1 MRELADV
8 FGRPRAGQSIV
19 FAGPSGSG
27 KTEVSINFA
36 LSLIRQTTLPVT
48 LCDLD
53 VVKPYFRLRDMLR
66 LLTEDEARRLDI
78 IEPERRL
85 LHADIPTFPRN
96 LHALLSSRDTIRV
109 IDVGG
114 NAIGVGAVAQFR
126 ETIIASDYRMYI
138 VVNTLRPG
146 MNHADGLKRMLS
158 AIRSSGR
165 LDATGLVANT
175 NLQAETTAD
184 DVQRGYDAVKAL
196 GDSEGL
202 PVVAVLVSPEY
213 ASQVVHR
220 LTPGAAGLV
229 SMIRVFNRI
238 LDTVGS
244 QTEF

>member
-1 MRELADV
+1 MRELADL

-27 KTEVSINFA
+27 KTEVSINLA
-36 LSLIRQTTLPVT
+36 LALIRQTALAVT

-66 LLTEDEARRLDI
+66 LLTEDEAQRLGI
-78 IEPERRL
+78 VEPERRL

-96 LHALLSSRDTIRV
+96 LHALLSSQDTVRV

-114 NAIGVGAVAQFR
+114 DAVGVGAVAQFR
-126 ETIIASDYRMYI
+126 ETIAASDYRMYI
-138 VVNTLRPG
+138 VVNTMRPG
-146 MNHADGLKRMLS
+146 MTHLDGLQRMLT

-165 LDATGLVANT
+165 LDVAGLVANT

-184 DVQRGYDAVKAL
+184 DVQHGYDAVKAL

-213 ASQVVHR
+213 AGQVVHR
-220 LTPGAAGLV
+220 LTPDAAGLV

-238 LDTVGS
+238 FDTVGS

>member
-1 MRELADV
+1 MRELADL

-27 KTEVSINFA
+27 KTEIAINLA
-36 LSLIRQTTLPVT
+36 LSLLRLTTSQVT

-66 LLTEDEARRLDI
+66 LLSEDEAARLNI
-78 IEPERRL
+78 VEPERRL
-85 LHADIPTFPRN
+85 LHADIPAFPRN
-96 LHALLSSRDTIRV
+96 LHALLASPETVKV

-114 NAIGVGAVAQFR
+114 DAIGAGAVAQFR
-126 ETIIASDYRMYI
+126 ETIMASDYRLYV

-146 MNHADGLKRMLS
+146 MGSADGLKRMLA
-158 AIRSSGR
+158 AIRSGAR
-165 LDATGLVANT
+165 LGVSGLVANT
-175 NLQAETTAD
+175 NVQGETTAD
-184 DVQRGYDAVKAL
+184 DVQRGYDAIKAL

-202 PVVAVLVSPEY
+202 PVVAVVVSPEY
-213 ASQVVHR
+213 ANQVEHR
-220 LTPGAAGLV
+220 LTPGAAGLLSV
-229 SMIRVFNRI
+229 IRVFNRI

>member
-1 MRELADV
+1 MRDLADLL
-8 FGRPRAGQSIV
+8 GRPETGGSIV

-27 KTEVSINFA
+27 KTEVAINLA
-36 LSLIRQTTLPVT
+36 LSLVRQMAAPVT

-66 LLTEDEARRLDI
+66 LLTDDEASRLKI
-78 IEPERRL
+78 VEPERRL

-96 LHALLSSRDTIRV
+96 LHALLSSPETVKV

-114 NAIGVGAVAQFR
+114 DAVGVGAVAQFR
-126 ETIIASDYRMYI
+126 ETIIASGYKLYV

-146 MNHADGLKRMLS
+146 MDSDDGLKRML
-158 AIRSSGR
+158 ATIRSGAR
-165 LDATGLVANT
+165 LDLSGLVANT
-175 NLQAETTAD
+175 NLQAETTVE

-196 GDSEGL
+196 GDSVGL
-202 PVVAVLVSPEY
+202 PVVAVLVSSEY
-213 ASQVVHR
+213 AAQVEHR
-220 LTPGAAGLV
+220 LEPDAARLL
-229 SMIRVFNRI
+229 STIRIFNRI

>member
-1 MRELADV
+1 MRELADL

-27 KTEVSINFA
+27 KTEVAINLA

-66 LLTEDEARRLDI
+66 LLTEDEAI
-78 IEPERRL
+78 VEPERRL

-96 LHALLSSRDTIRV
+96 LHALLSSPETIKV

-114 NAIGVGAVAQFR
+114 DAIGAGAVAQFR
-126 ETIIASDYRMYI
+126 ETIIAGDYRLYI

-146 MNHADGLKRMLS
+146 MDSADSLNRMLL
-158 AIRSSGR
+158 AIRSGAR
-165 LDATGLVANT
+165 LDVSGLVANT
-175 NLQAETTAD
+175 NLQAETSAD

-220 LTPGAAGLV
+220 LTPGAAGLLSV
-229 SMIRVFNRI
+229 IRVFNRV
-238 LDTVGS
+238 LDTVGW
-244 QTEF
+244 QT

>member
-1 MRELADV
+1 MRELADL
-8 FGRPRAGQSIV
+8 FGRPQAGESIL

-27 KTEVSINFA
+27 KTEVAINLA
-36 LSLIRQTTLPVT
+36 LSLIRTTTSQVT

-66 LLTEDEARRLDI
+66 LLTDDETGRLNI
-78 IEPERRL
+78 VEPERRL

-96 LHALLSSRDTIRV
+96 LHALLSSRATVKV

-114 NAIGVGAVAQFR
+114 DAIGAGAVAQFR
-126 ETIIASDYRMYI
+126 ETIIAGDYSLYI

-146 MNHADGLKRMLS
+146 MDSPDGLKRMLTT
-158 AIRSSGR
+158 IRSGAR
-165 LDATGLVANT
+165 LEVAGLVANT
-175 NLQAETTAD
+175 NLQAETTAE

-202 PVVAVLVSPEY
+202 PVVAVLVSLEY
-213 ASQVVHR
+213 ADQVVHR
-220 LTPGAAGLV
+220 LAPGAAGLLSV
-229 SMIRVFNRI
+229 IRVFNRI

>member
-1 MRELADV
+1 MHELADL

-27 KTEVSINFA
+27 KTEVSINLA
-36 LSLIRQTTLPVT
+36 LSLIRLTASQVT

-53 VVKPYFRLRDMLR
+53 VVKPYFRLRDMLH
-66 LLTEDEARRLDI
+66 LLTKDEAARLNI

-85 LHADIPTFPRN
+85 LHADLPTFPRN
-96 LHALLSSRDTIRV
+96 LHALLSSPETTKV

-114 NAIGVGAVAQFR
+114 DAIGAGAVAQFR
-126 ETIIASDYRMYI
+126 ETIIASDCRFYI

-146 MNHADGLKRMLS
+146 MDSGDGLKRMLT
-158 AIRSSGR
+158 AIRSGAR
-165 LDATGLVANT
+165 LAVSGLVANT

-196 GDSEGL
+196 GDREGL

-213 ASQVVHR
+213 ADQVVHR
-220 LTPGAAGLV
+220 LSPGAAGLLSV
-229 SMIRVFNRI
+229 IRIFNRI